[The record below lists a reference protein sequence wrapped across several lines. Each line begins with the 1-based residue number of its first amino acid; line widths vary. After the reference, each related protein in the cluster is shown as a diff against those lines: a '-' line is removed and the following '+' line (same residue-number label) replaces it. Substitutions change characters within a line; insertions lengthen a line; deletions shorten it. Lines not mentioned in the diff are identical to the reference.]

1 MEQQGS
7 TDKATQERQA
17 INTVLVV
24 DDDDNWCYLSKRIL
38 QKAGIGKEVITA
50 HNGLEAITRLR
61 TLAAAGKKLPDLV
74 FLDIKMLVMDGFEF
88 LDEIVK
94 STELDLSKT
103 RIFMCSSS
111 FHHKDRERANQY
123 PVAGFITKPL
133 TQEVLNN
140 ILN

>member
-1 MEQQGS
+1 MDKTTQEQQ
-7 TDKATQERQA
+7 A
-17 INTVLVV
+17 ISTVLVV

-38 QKAGIGKEVITA
+38 QKAGIGKEVLTA

-61 TLAAAGKKLPDLV
+61 TLAAGGEKLPDLV
-74 FLDIKMLVMDGFEF
+74 FLDIKMPVMDGFEF
-88 LDEIVK
+88 LDEIMK
-94 STELDLSKT
+94 STELNLSQT

-140 ILN
+140 I